1 MNYQR
6 PTNLKKEVEAGKGVT
21 LPSAQYNARSSHL
34 SPMPTLRAKG
44 AGVRVYSTLQYTA
57 SEGRGGKGKAA

>member
-21 LPSAQYNARSSHL
+21 LPECTVQRSFLALVTDAH
-34 SPMPTLRAKG
+34 
-44 AGVRVYSTLQYTA
+44 TA
-57 SEGRGGKGKAA
+57 SEERGGKGVQYTTVH